1 MAQGGKSGYEE
12 GKCQPKLRWRRRAR
26 VLLRS
31 CWSSHLSVHHSIR
44 KLKTDPE
51 TSHLS
56 LWFSRSA
63 LGTMDGHVSGSQ
75 DMLFWL

>member
-1 MAQGGKSGYEE
+1 MLIGSG
-12 GKCQPKLRWRRRAR
+12 
-26 VLLRS
+26 
-31 CWSSHLSVHHSIR
+31 WSSNLSLHQTW
-44 KLKTDPE
+44 KLMTNLE

-63 LGTMDGHVSGSQ
+63 LRTMDWHFSRCQ